1 MSEESR
7 DSNEE
12 MEEVEEAAE
21 EEAVEERVYT
31 IPLSRAFIVP
41 RKERASKAIRIIR
54 DFICRHMKAE
64 SIRISNEV
72 NELIWK
78 RGIEKPPRK
87 LRVVAVKDKEG
98 TVTVKLIEG

>member
-1 MSEESR
+1 MSEESKN
-7 DSNEE
+7 SNEE
-12 MEEVEEAAE
+12 MKEAE

-41 RKERASKAIRIIR
+41 RKERAPKAIRIIR
-54 DFICRHMKAE
+54 DFIYRHMKAE
-64 SIRISNEV
+64 SIKISNKV

-87 LRVVAVKDKEG
+87 LRVVAIKDKEG